1 MSIISGQNCRRL
13 YYLSTMDKAL
23 RNELIVKYRASI
35 AERYNFDKLEND
47 PKLPEGF
54 TRDTIDQLRDFFL
67 ENLYS
72 APKEREKLDAAFKQ
86 LETYVAHPTKIWGL
100 LGNMLSAIFEFGT
113 HFPAAIK
120 IGLSSLKT
128 HTSARQFE
136 EMLLQGAK
144 DKGFG
149 APMTEEQFYE
159 AMATIPTENL
169 QTFVDDLVTLF
180 SAITDEVMLHKTIS
194 ILKGVLTRMKEKK
207 NVYGKADVDA
217 IQLGVDILT
226 KGDNLL
232 SKLSPKMKKDLV
244 QYVAYMELEFIKSL
258 HTAPKKKKK
267 K

>member
-1 MSIISGQNCRRL
+1 
-13 YYLSTMDKAL
+13 MDKAL
-23 RNELIVKYRASI
+23 RNELIVKYRKSI
-35 AERYNFDKLEND
+35 SERYDFDKLQDD
-47 PKLPEGF
+47 PKLPKGF
-54 TRDTIDQLRDFFL
+54 TREIIEELRDFFL

-100 LGNMLSAIFEFGT
+100 LGNMVSAIFQFGM
-113 HFPAAIK
+113 HFPSAIK

-136 EMLLQGAK
+136 DMLLQGAI
-144 DKGFG
+144 DKGFK

-169 QTFVDDLVTLF
+169 KAFVDDLVELF
-180 SAITDEVMLHKTIS
+180 GAITDEVMLEKTIS
-194 ILKGVLTRMKEKK
+194 ILNGVLGRMREKK
-207 NVYGKADVDA
+207 ELYGPEDRDA

-232 SKLSPKMKKDLV
+232 SKLTPKMKKDLV
-244 QYVAYMELEFIKSL
+244 QYVAYMELDFIKSL